1 MAVLYSDYIAALKS
15 GVYKPI
21 IQIDWLR
28 PDETV
33 YQTLTTNLENSSGTL
48 TAQRVN
54 GQRRSLDFT
63 IINTDKT
70 YIPNPDGIWIRQKF
84 KLYLGLNINGED
96 FLLPQG
102 IFVLENPAVTSNF
115 SETKIAI
122 KSLDKFSIMDGTLG
136 GELDSTFI
144 IPVGSNIQAAVQNI
158 LSLSGDPQSP
168 IFYTGWVAE
177 VTPYTIIKERGNGT
191 LGEIIVDLAGMLS
204 ALVYYDEEGRLNF
217 VPDVKDFEKASVWDF
232 TTEEVNYQGATYTQE
247 FAKVFNE
254 CIVVGDNINGAT
266 VTAMT
271 KNMNLTSPTSI
282 PNVGFTR
289 PLIIT
294 DPIINTVPLA
304 QVRSEYELR
313 QVMRVLAS
321 SNMNSIPMY
330 HLNPEDVITITDVK
344 NLGLNEQRLIV
355 NGFSLPLQIGAQ
367 MTIDAADT
375 AELAFTT

>member
-1 MAVLYSDYIAALKS
+1 
-15 GVYKPI
+15 
-21 IQIDWLR
+21 
-28 PDETV
+28 
-33 YQTLTTNLENSSGTL
+33 
-48 TAQRVN
+48 
-54 GQRRSLDFT
+54 
-63 IINTDKT
+63 
-70 YIPNPDGIWIRQKF
+70 
-84 KLYLGLNINGED
+84 
-96 FLLPQG
+96 
-102 IFVLENPAVTSNF
+102 
-115 SETKIAI
+115 
-122 KSLDKFSIMDGTLG
+122 MDGTLG

-254 CIVVGDNINGAT
+254 CIVVGDNINGDT